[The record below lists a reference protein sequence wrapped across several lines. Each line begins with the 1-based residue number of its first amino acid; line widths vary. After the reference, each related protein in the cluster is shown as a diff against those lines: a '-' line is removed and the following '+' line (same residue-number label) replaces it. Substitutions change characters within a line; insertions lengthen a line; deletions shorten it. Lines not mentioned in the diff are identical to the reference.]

1 MISSIAMA
9 DCHEDTTLLSR
20 SGLAPES
27 AGGGPARAHY
37 LLIVDGEGKG
47 RRIPLGKDPIVIGRS
62 APADVVL
69 VDQRAS
75 RAHCR
80 VCIALD
86 EVIVIDLESSNGTF
100 VDGKRVASGAPLP
113 PGSRLQVGSHVLE
126 HEWRVRKEVEES
138 QEIDRDLDQAS
149 RYIQSL
155 LPAPLA
161 EGPIRSDWVLVPCAR
176 LGGDAFGYR
185 FLDERYFAIYLIDVS
200 GHGTGAAMH
209 AVSIINVLR
218 QGALPNTDLRD
229 PASVLRALNDMFRME
244 THDDLYLTVWYGVYD
259 LEARTLAY
267 ACAGHHAAFLVGQAR
282 DEAIPLKNKNRS
294 IGVVAQATYTA
305 DVATVAPGSRLY
317 VFSDG
322 VFEIIDKAGVDWSLD
337 DFVPL
342 LLQPPVAGLAESRR
356 LLDLVRQ
363 HAAEPEFDDDFT
375 LMAFEFPS
383 RAGERLPDST
393 WPDRG
398 NPGA

>member
-1 MISSIAMA
+1 MTDS
-9 DCHEDTTLLSR
+9 HEEDTTLLHR
-20 SGLAPES
+20 SGIALP
-27 AGGGPARAHY
+27 GGGSGPARAHY

-47 RRIPLGKDPIVIGRS
+47 RRIPLEKDPIVIGRS

-113 PGSRLQVGSHVLE
+113 PGSRLQSGSHVLE

-138 QEIDRDLDQAS
+138 QEIDRDLDNAS

-155 LPAPLA
+155 LPAPLG
-161 EGPIRSDWVLVPCAR
+161 EGPIRSDWVLVPCVR

-185 FLDERYFAIYLIDVS
+185 FLDERFFAIYLIDVS

-218 QGALPNTDLRD
+218 QGALRDTDLRD
-229 PASVLRALNDMFRME
+229 PASVLHSLNDMFRME

-259 LEARTLAY
+259 VHTGTLAY
-267 ACAGHHAAFLVGQAR
+267 ACAGHHPAFLVAPGR
-282 DEAIPLKNKNRS
+282 EEAVALQTKNCAV
-294 IGVVAQATYTA
+294 GVMAQATYKAEVT
-305 DVATVAPGSRLY
+305 TVAPGSMLY
-317 VFSDG
+317 VFSSG
-322 VFEIIDKAGVDWSLD
+322 VFRIIV
-337 DFVPL
+337 
-342 LLQPPVAGLAESRR
+342 
-356 LLDLVRQ
+356 
-363 HAAEPEFDDDFT
+363 
-375 LMAFEFPS
+375 
-383 RAGERLPDST
+383 
-393 WPDRG
+393 
-398 NPGA
+398 